1 MKKKFTA
8 LALAVSLWAPLP
20 ARALDGAAFEFGYG
34 DREASLVRVAGQWHQ
49 PHRLLPATVHL
60 HWDLSFA
67 RWDSDTDPIYDI
79 GFTPVFRYSRAA
91 RGPYLEAGIG
101 LHWLSSTA
109 VHRDAPFSTRFQFG
123 DHVGIGYR
131 FRKFELG
138 ARLQHLSNGGIRNPN
153 PGINFLIFRVAR
165 EVE

>member
-1 MKKKFTA
+1 MKKNLAA
-8 LALAVSLWAPLP
+8 LATLFALCAALP
-20 ARALDGAAFEFGYG
+20 AYALDGAALEFGYG
-34 DREASLVRVAGQWHQ
+34 DREASLVRVAAQWHQ
-49 PHRLLPATVHL
+49 PHRWLPPTVQL

-67 RWDSDTDPIYDI
+67 RWDSDREAIYDL

-91 RGPYLEAGIG
+91 RGPYLEGAIG

-131 FRKFELG
+131 FSKFDFG
-138 ARLQHLSNGGIRNPN
+138 VRLQHLSNAGLRNPN
-153 PGINFLIFRVAR
+153 PGINFLIFRIAR

>member
-1 MKKKFTA
+1 MKKFPAA
-8 LALAVSLWAPLP
+8 LAPLLLLGAALP
-20 ARALDGAAFEFGYG
+20 AQALDGAAFEFGYG

-49 PHRLLPATVHL
+49 PHRWLPERIQL

-67 RWDSDTDPIYDI
+67 RWDSDTNPIYDV

-91 RGPYLEAGIG
+91 RGPYLEAAIG
-101 LHWLSSTA
+101 LHWLSSTS
-109 VHRDAPFSTRFQFG
+109 VHREAPFSTRFQFG

-131 FRKFELG
+131 FRKFDMG
-138 ARLQHLSNGGIRNPN
+138 VRLQHLSNGGIRNPN
-153 PGINFLIFRVAR
+153 PGINFLIFRIGR